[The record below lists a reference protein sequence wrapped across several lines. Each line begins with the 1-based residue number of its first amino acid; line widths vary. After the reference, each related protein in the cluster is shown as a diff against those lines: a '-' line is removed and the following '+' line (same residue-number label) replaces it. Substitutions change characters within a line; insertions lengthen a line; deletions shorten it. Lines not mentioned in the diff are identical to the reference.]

1 MEDIIVME
9 QYTFLEDYKGR
20 DELKNKYGDNS
31 LMVYALQLRFD
42 IDDIMSVAS
51 EALTDGHNDKK
62 CDLIFTDRELGIAV
76 VAQAYN
82 KHNAQ
87 ESDLAPSNKASDLN
101 TAAAWIFASN
111 VDEVPTQIKESVLDL
126 QDAIKN
132 EEIST
137 IYFWYVHNLIEK
149 NNPEVRKE
157 MNTLQIAAQ
166 RLVENSFK
174 GKGIKVSAIEVGKN
188 TIEKWYVTSS
198 RRITIDDEILVDSN
212 GCGYEIKAE
221 KWRAYVTAVS
231 GKWLRKLYLEKGDDL
246 FSGNPRNYLGKGKRK
261 KNINSGIISSVQDE
275 PDNFWAYNNGITAL
289 VNNYDVNDRKFIIHG
304 ITIINGAQTTGA
316 ISEANVSEE
325 DFYIPSRF
333 IICNDSNVIEAIINN
348 NNKQNEIL
356 PSDLRSNDKQQER
369 LRREFKNYPAL
380 YYNGGRRDGR
390 SIRNKEVFDPY
401 LVSQTVLAYHGDCV
415 TAYNEKKT
423 IWDEDKLYNTV
434 FIDQLTVE
442 HIIYVYS
449 LSRAIDEYKIMLKEK
464 QETRT
469 DSENEQMQFLSK
481 RGSKMLLISV
491 ISECMENIIG
501 IKIVDSWNLKF
512 KDCSDFDALVD
523 SWKQVISVVLAF
535 NSNLLPALEGGL
547 KNKETVRNVTSSVK
561 SIVFAIQGTLKE
573 QLKGFVNAISLI

>member
-20 DELKNKYGDNS
+20 DELKSKYGDNS
-31 LMVYALQLRFD
+31 LMLYALQLRFD

-51 EALTDGHNDKK
+51 ETLTDGHNDKK

-76 VAQAYN
+76 VAQEYN

-87 ESDLAPSNKASDLN
+87 ESDLAPSHKASDLN

-111 VDEVPTQIKESVLDL
+111 VDELPTQIKESVLDL

-149 NNPEVRKE
+149 NNPEVKKE

-166 RLVENSFK
+166 RLVETSFK

-198 RRITIDDEILVDSN
+198 RRITIDDEILVGSN

-275 PDNFWAYNNGITAL
+275 PENFWAYNNGITAL
-289 VNNYDVNDRKFIIHG
+289 VNNYDVDDEKFVIHG

-369 LRREFKNYPAL
+369 LRREFKKYPAL

-390 SIRNKEVFDPY
+390 LIRNKEVFDPY

-469 DSENEQMQFLSK
+469 DSENEQIQFLSK

-501 IKIVDSWNLKF
+501 VKIVDSWNIKF

-523 SWKQVISVVLAF
+523 RWKQVIGVVLAF

-561 SIVFAIQGTLKE
+561 SIVLAIQGTLKE

>member
-1 MEDIIVME
+1 MR
-9 QYTFLEDYKGR
+9 QYTFLDDYKGR
-20 DELKNKYGDNS
+20 DELKGKYGDNS
-31 LMVYALQLRFD
+31 LMLYALQLRFD
-42 IDDIMSVAS
+42 IEDIMSAAS

-82 KHNAQ
+82 KHNAH

-111 VDEVPTQIKESVLDL
+111 VNEVPTQIKESVLDL

-137 IYFWYVHNLIEK
+137 IYFWYVHNLIEE
-149 NNPEVRKE
+149 NNPEVKKE
-157 MNTLQIAAQ
+157 MNTLQVAAQ
-166 RLVENSFK
+166 RLVETSFN

-198 RRITIDDEILVDSN
+198 RRITIDDDILVDSN
-212 GCGYEIKAE
+212 GCGYEIKAD

-289 VNNYDVNDRKFIIHG
+289 VNNYDVDDGKFIIHG

-369 LRREFKNYPAL
+369 LRRDFKKYPAL

-390 SIRNKEVFDPY
+390 SVRNKEVFDPY

-469 DSENEQMQFLSK
+469 DSENEQMLFLSK

-501 IKIVDSWNLKF
+501 VKIVDSWNLKF
-512 KDCSDFDALVD
+512 KDCSDFDTLVD
-523 SWKQVISVVLAF
+523 MWKQIISVVLAF
-535 NSNLLPALEGGL
+535 NFNLLPALEGGL

-561 SIVFAIQGTLKE
+561 SIVLAIQGTLKE